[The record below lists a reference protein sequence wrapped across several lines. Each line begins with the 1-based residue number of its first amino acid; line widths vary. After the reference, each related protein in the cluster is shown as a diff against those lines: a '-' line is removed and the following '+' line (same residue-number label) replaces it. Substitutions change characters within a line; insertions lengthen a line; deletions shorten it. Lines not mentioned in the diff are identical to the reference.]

1 MPLMFRN
8 VSCCPA
14 NDASGRSSAVALERT
29 AHDTNSGCGSP
40 ATSFVYA
47 SRMPSLERGGNG
59 CARIQSRTFA
69 PTRASSATSATSSAS
84 TVRRIRS

>member
-29 AHDTNSGCGSP
+29 AHETDSGCGSRS
-40 ATSFVYA
+40 TSAAYA
-47 SRMPSLERGGNG
+47 ARMSASS
-59 CARIQSRTFA
+59 CAGSGWCSIHSRTFA
-69 PTRASSATSATSSAS
+69 PDAGELGD
-84 TVRRIRS
+84 VRDIERFDGTP